1 MYIKKLLAVAFICT
15 AVLATG
21 RAFADDADDELDD
34 VGKGWINN
42 VQPTTW
48 LGLRG
53 LSQTIAAEPLGEK
66 RFNISVS
73 AASFKQ
79 EQDLSIYYF
88 NDDKDDDKDDEY
100 LGLGKM
106 IQRVGP
112 NSAWVN
118 SWLTTYRLSASLGID
133 ANTDIFVSFPLY
145 MVANGDNK
153 PRPGGFGSF
162 IGGGQ
167 YTFPFPEEMV
177 FRLALHGHVTYGF
190 NNHKRYVTYNPIYD
204 IVGSDNEENDKPIS
218 YAGYD
223 FSEIRDNGKISLV
236 IMAPMSF
243 VMGNLRRTFKVHVNV
258 GGSLAQYAESPLLL
272 LSGAA
277 EIGPTEYLTIGLEAN
292 MRTPISDGIS
302 FENPFW
308 FTPTLSYRSP
318 YYSEGLF
325 GWSVV
330 LGADFNLSKKGRTKD
345 LYPYQ
350 KETVT
355 DTISVNKDIKQTK
368 TTTYYLKDT
377 SDVPITKTV
386 RPLESFRLFGGFVF
400 SFDFMASKRAE
411 MARQA
416 RANAA
421 EKARLKKMAALSAAQ
436 RDSVARKAR
445 EDSLALAASLAAKA
459 EKARQDSI
467 AMAEGSAEREAQ
479 LRAEAEG
486 REAQLRAQ
494 SAASE
499 AQLRAQAEQKRIAD
513 SIALADANKRLKE
526 EKAKRS
532 EAEQMLLS
540 TGMIVLDAVYFQS
553 GKTDISKNSEPYL
566 KVIAKM
572 LAKYP
577 KLKIE
582 IGGHTDNLG
591 NPQSNTLLSQKRAEA
606 VVMFMIKVD
615 PSLAQMLWANGYGSN
630 APKADNSTPAGRE
643 ANRRVELK
651 VLNPDVLQEYNP

>member
-1 MYIKKLLAVAFICT
+1 VHNIKKFLAVAFICT
-15 AVLATG
+15 AVFATG
-21 RAFADDADDELDD
+21 EAFADDADDELGDD
-34 VGKGWINN
+34 IRSGWINN
-42 VQPTTW
+42 VQPMSW

-53 LSQTIAAEPLGEK
+53 LSQTLAAEPLGEK

-79 EQDLSIYYF
+79 EQDLSKYYF
-88 NDDKDDDKDDEY
+88 DDKDGEY
-100 LGLGKM
+100 LGKM

-112 NSAWVN
+112 KSDCVN
-118 SWLTTYRLSASLGID
+118 SWLTTYRLSASVGID
-133 ANTDIFVSFPLY
+133 ANTDLFVAVPMY
-145 MVANGDNK
+145 MVTTQDGNK
-153 PRPGGFGSF
+153 SGGFGSF

-167 YTFPFPEEMV
+167 YTFPFPEEWV

-223 FSEIRDNGKISLV
+223 FAEIRDNGKISLV
-236 IMAPMSF
+236 LMAPVSF
-243 VMGNLRRTFKVHVNV
+243 VMGNLRRSFKFHVNV

-272 LSGAA
+272 LAGAA
-277 EIGPTEYLTIGLEAN
+277 EIGPTEYLTIGFEAN
-292 MRTPISDGIS
+292 MRTPISDGIN

-330 LGADFNLSKKGRTKD
+330 LGIDWNLSKGKD
-345 LYPYQ
+345 KELSSYQ

-355 DTISVNKDIKQTK
+355 ENITVNDITKAK
-368 TTTYYLKDT
+368 TTTYYLEDST
-377 SDVPITKTV
+377 STEIKNV
-386 RPLESFRLFGGFVF
+386 RPLEKFRIFGGFVF

-421 EKARLKKMAALSAAQ
+421 EKARLKKLAALTAAQ
-436 RDSVARKAR
+436 RDSVARKAHQ
-445 EDSLALAASLAAKA
+445 DSLELAASLAAKA

-486 REAQLRAQ
+486 REAQLRAH
-494 SAASE
+494 AAANE

-513 SIALADANKRLKE
+513 SIALADVNKRLKE

-553 GKTDISKNSEPYL
+553 GRTDISKNSEPYL
-566 KVIAKM
+566 RVIAKM

-582 IGGHTDNLG
+582 IGGHTDNVG
-591 NPQSNTLLSQKRAEA
+591 NPQSNTILSQKRAEA
-606 VVMFMIKVD
+606 VFMFMHGVE
-615 PSLAQMLWANGYGSN
+615 PSLAQMLSAKGYGPN
-630 APKADNSTPAGRE
+630 VPKADNATPAGRE

-651 VLNPDVLQEYNP
+651 VLNPEVLQEYNP